1 MTRKVITSIAAVI
14 SSAIYLLI
22 AAAVIITLLPMALGY
37 KPVVVLTGSME
48 PTYPVGSV
56 IYYKAA
62 EYKDINVGDAIT
74 FGIGEGSLA
83 THRVIEKDNTN
94 QEFRTKGDNNPT
106 KDPNPVLY
114 ANVAGKTAKL
124 AIPYAGIISTHL
136 KEIPVI
142 IAIGA
147 VLILCSILTPEK
159 RKSKA
164 LNENENNAFETED

>member
-1 MTRKVITSIAAVI
+1 MAIVIA
-14 SSAIYLLI
+14 
-22 AAAVIITLLPMALGY
+22 LLPMVVGY
-37 KPVVVLTGSME
+37 RPVVVLSGSME

-74 FGIGEGSLA
+74 FVIGENSLA
-83 THRVIEKDNTN
+83 THRVIEKDDTN

-106 KDPNPVLY
+106 EDPNPVIY

-124 AIPYAGIISTHL
+124 AIPYAGIISTYL

-147 VLILCSILTPEK
+147 VLIICSMLTTSKEK
-159 RKSKA
+159 EDKTAVYEDDNK
-164 LNENENNAFETED
+164 ET

>member
-1 MTRKVITSIAAVI
+1 MTKKVITSIATII
-14 SSAIYLLI
+14 SSTIYIIIAMAIVI
-22 AAAVIITLLPMALGY
+22 ALLPMVVGY
-37 KPVVVLTGSME
+37 RPVVVLSGSME

-74 FGIGEGSLA
+74 FVIGENSLA
-83 THRVIEKDNTN
+83 THRVIEKDDTN

-106 KDPNPVLY
+106 EDPNPVIY

-124 AIPYAGIISTHL
+124 AIPYAGIISTYL

-142 IAIGA
+142 IMIAA
-147 VLILCSILTPEK
+147 VLIICSILTPNKPE
-159 RKSKA
+159 SKGIDK
-164 LNENENNAFETED
+164 NEYNDFETED